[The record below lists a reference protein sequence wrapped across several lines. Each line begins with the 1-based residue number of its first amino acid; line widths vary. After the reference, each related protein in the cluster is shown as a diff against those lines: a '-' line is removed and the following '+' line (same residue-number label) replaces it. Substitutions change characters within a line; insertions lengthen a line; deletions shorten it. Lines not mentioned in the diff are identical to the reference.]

1 MVDATAT
8 VGELRERIA
17 RFVKARDWERFH
29 NPKDV
34 AIALSI
40 EASELLERFLWREP
54 APPSRITADERVAI
68 TDELAD
74 VLIYGLSLGNAL
86 GIDVSDAILA
96 KVATNEA
103 RYPEDR
109 VRGRP
114 PSPPEARPP

>member
-8 VGELRERIA
+8 VGELRERVA

-54 APPSRITADERVAI
+54 APPSHLTAEERVAI
-68 TDELAD
+68 ADELAD

-96 KVATNEA
+96 KVAKNEA

-114 PSPPEARPP
+114 PSPP

>member
-29 NPKDV
+29 NPKDL

-54 APPSRITADERVAI
+54 APPSRMTAEERAAI

-74 VLIYGLSLGNAL
+74 VLIYGLNLGNAL

-96 KVATNEA
+96 KVAKNEA
-103 RYPEDR
+103 RYPAYR
-109 VRGRP
+109 FRGRP
-114 PSPPEARPP
+114 PSSP